1 MSRGLSTPN
10 IAILGCGDLAA
21 RIEGSPPAFAHTN
34 MQELS
39 QTRLS
44 HFFPVRVCGITL
56 LVICSLR
63 AEHAFT
69 VEFRNSEAIRAFDF
83 ALSLNSVHRF
93 DSAALKFEDWDD
105 GPAQFLGYFHLLYA
119 RLAPYALDQV
129 AALGTDPLLVGWS
142 ELHILPLNVVSSC
155 KYMPVWGKTSS
166 RKKKLELVCRP
177 GQVISLHLREDEDD
191 V

>member
-10 IAILGCGDLAA
+10 TAILGCGGLAA
-21 RIEGSPPAFAHTN
+21 GIEGSPHAFAHTN
-34 MQELS
+34 IQELW
-39 QTRLS
+39 QTRLL
-44 HFFPVRVCGITL
+44 HFFPVSLCGIAL
-56 LVICSLR
+56 LVIYGLP

-69 VEFRNSEAIRAFDF
+69 VEFRNSEAIKVFDF

-93 DSAALKFEDWDD
+93 DSTAMKFEDWDD
-105 GPAQFLGYFHLLYA
+105 GPAQFLGYFHLLHA
-119 RLAPYALDQV
+119 RLAPYASDQV
-129 AALGTDPLLVGWS
+129 AARGPDPLLVGWS
-142 ELHILPLNVVSSC
+142 ELHILTPNVVPSC

-177 GQVISLHLREDEDD
+177 GQGISLYPREDD